1 MTARGALAGTPLGR
15 AALLLVAADIAHA
28 LDHTR
33 QGRDLAA
40 EVYAAG
46 VSGWIALG
54 LMLVLIARG
63 HRLAAPYA
71 AAVGLAVAAGFAAV
85 HLAPHWGA
93 FSDPYS
99 AWDPD
104 ALSWALVVLPLLAAV
119 NLVAQ
124 AARARS
130 RTRRSP
136 PGRGRAAPASSAR
149 A

>member
-1 MTARGALAGTPLGR
+1 MSARGALTGTPLGR
-15 AALLLVAADIAHA
+15 AALLLVAADVAHA

-40 EVYAAG
+40 EVYTAG
-46 VSGWIALG
+46 VAGWIALAV
-54 LMLVLIARG
+54 LLVLVALG

-71 AAVGLAVAAGFAAV
+71 AAVGLPFAVGFVAV
-85 HLAPHWGA
+85 HVLPHWSA
-93 FSDPYS
+93 LSDPYP

-104 ALSWALVVLPLLAAV
+104 ALSWALVALPLLAAV

-136 PGRGRAAPASSAR
+136 PGPGRAAPASSAR

>member
-1 MTARGALAGTPLGR
+1 MSARGALTGTPLGR
-15 AALLLVAADIAHA
+15 AALLLVGADVAHA

-40 EVYAAG
+40 EVYTAG
-46 VSGWIALG
+46 VAGWIALAV
-54 LMLVLIARG
+54 LLVLIARG

-71 AAVGLAVAAGFAAV
+71 AAVGLAFAVGFVAV
-85 HLAPHWGA
+85 HLLPHWSA
-93 FSDPYS
+93 LSDPYP
-99 AWDPD
+99 AWHPD
-104 ALSWALVVLPLLAAV
+104 ALSWALVALPLLAAV